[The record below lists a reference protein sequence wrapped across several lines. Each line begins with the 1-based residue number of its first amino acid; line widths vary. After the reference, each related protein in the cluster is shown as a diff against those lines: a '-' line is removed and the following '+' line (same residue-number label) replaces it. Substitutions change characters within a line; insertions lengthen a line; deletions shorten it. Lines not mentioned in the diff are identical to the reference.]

1 MEGYMKKKQSDY
13 LVFRENS
20 SLETFPDQEAI
31 DIYQLF
37 RRKNDH
43 TVLIGKGKGCA
54 VCLMLASRFMPDELH
69 LYPTFGTT
77 IQEVLNEVSARV
89 SFLYFI
95 CAPIKVYVDKDISA
109 VDLKKIKRLLLR
121 ISSFQKEIV
130 FTENTIPNGNM
141 SFPVN

>member
-1 MEGYMKKKQSDY
+1 MKKNKHDY

-20 SLETFPDQEAI
+20 SSDTIPDQEAI
-31 DIYQLF
+31 DNYQLF

-69 LYPTFGTT
+69 LYPTFGAT
-77 IQEVLNEVSARV
+77 IQETINEIYARV

-109 VDLKKIKRLLLR
+109 ADLKKIKRLLLR

-130 FTENTIPNGNM
+130 FTEDTIPCENM